1 MSQAQAKLQKTEAAG
16 IDPKQHTVEVVMT
29 DGEKFPIQTT
39 WGKEGDVLKLDV
51 DPKNHPAWQ
60 AEGQNYVNASNER
73 LTKFAS
79 KFGNF
84 DFVGDKKPAED
95 KKDA

>member
-1 MSQAQAKLQKTEAAG
+1 MSQSQTKLVKTEAAG
-16 IDPKQHTVEVVMT
+16 IDPKQHEIEVVMT
-29 DGEKFPIQTT
+29 DKSTFKIMTT
-39 WGKEGDVLKLDV
+39 WGKPGETLKLDV

-60 AEGQNYVNASNER
+60 ADGTNFVNANDER

-84 DFVGDKKPAED
+84 DFAVA
-95 KKDA
+95 KKDS